1 MVRKG
6 TKKKVKA
13 KGKANQRKIGIDLNS
28 PTKHGLGNRARR
40 RRSRQTPPASP
51 SVVRPGM
58 RSFAAEDIGAAARI
72 AANSHDFSETLRD
85 ASDLASAS
93 DFSQSS
99 NITDDD
105 DDNGMNHQPGS
116 QYVQEAYGLTQRRR
130 RDSQTQQNIDSVV
143 SVTMRGMMVCQYVM
157 PLI

>member
-1 MVRKG
+1 MRKG

-13 KGKANQRKIGIDLNS
+13 KGKGNQRKTTGMDLSS
-28 PTKHGLGNRARR
+28 PGRSRR
-40 RRSRQTPPASP
+40 RRSRHTPPASP
-51 SVVRPGM
+51 SIVRPGM

-93 DFSQSS
+93 DFSHSS

-105 DDNGMNHQPGS
+105 DDSGLDRHNNQPAT
-116 QYVQEAYGLTQRRR
+116 QYGQETYGLAQRRR